1 MQPMHFLIDGEGAT
15 LSSPFFAMRRA
26 TNRDVA
32 EHALIANAVENLGYV
47 HVQEW
52 PRGLL
57 VFYRALVVSPVT
69 LAGSIYLLAELADK
83 RVIFSVHDGHMKYSL
98 YQCRSQAVRR
108 LMQAMRDLEAA
119 DLQTDR
125 AVSNVEQPSERA
137 PSAARRR
144 TT

>member
-1 MQPMHFLIDGEGAT
+1 MQPIHFLIDGEGRT
-15 LSSPFFAMRRA
+15 LSSPFVALRKA

-32 EHALIANAVENLGYV
+32 EHALIAHAVEKLGYV

-57 VFYRALVVSPVT
+57 VFYRAPGISPVT
-69 LAGSIYLLAELADK
+69 LAGSIYLLADLADK
-83 RVIFSVHDGHMKYSL
+83 RVIFSVHDGHMRYSL

-108 LMQAMRDLEAA
+108 LMQEMRNLESD

-125 AVSNVEQPSERA
+125 AVPNVEQTSDPLRSV
-137 PSAARRR
+137 ARRR

>member
-1 MQPMHFLIDGEGAT
+1 MQPIHFLIDGEGRI
-15 LSSPFFAMRRA
+15 LSSPFFALRNA
-26 TNRDVA
+26 TNRDIA
-32 EHALIANAVENLGYV
+32 EHALIPHAVENLGYV

-69 LAGSIYLLAELADK
+69 LAGSIYLLADLADK
-83 RVIFSVHDGHMKYSL
+83 RVIFSVHDGHMRYSL

-108 LMQAMRDLEAA
+108 LMQEMRDLEAA